1 MGKTRDLRFE
11 GELSRKAET
20 MIHTLFFFFLKTYKV
35 LSSPG
40 IDGVGEIR
48 PC

>member
-1 MGKTRDLRFE
+1 MGFAVRRGAVEEGRDHD
-11 GELSRKAET
+11 S
-20 MIHTLFFFFLKTYKV
+20 HTFFFFLKTYKV